1 MATMQKVFLTI
12 WVLLLSAAA
21 SAAEDQSSG
30 TYWLSLCGQKQNDYA
45 CAYYINGLVDGL
57 TMAVTETSLV
67 TRGDAHKVY
76 GYCPPVSAS
85 VGDMKAVFIKY
96 LNDHPENRKYTGAS
110 LALDAWRKA
119 WPCNK

>member
-1 MATMQKVFLTI
+1 MRQIFFALFI
-12 WVLLLSAAA
+12 LLPGAAV

-30 TYWLSLCGQKQNDYA
+30 NYWLSLCQKKQNDYA
-45 CAYYINGLVDGL
+45 CAYYINGLIDGL

-67 TRGDAHKVY
+67 SRGDAHKVY
-76 GYCPPVSAS
+76 GYCAPATVS
-85 VGDMKAVFIKY
+85 VGDMKEVFKKY

-119 WPCNK
+119 WPCKK